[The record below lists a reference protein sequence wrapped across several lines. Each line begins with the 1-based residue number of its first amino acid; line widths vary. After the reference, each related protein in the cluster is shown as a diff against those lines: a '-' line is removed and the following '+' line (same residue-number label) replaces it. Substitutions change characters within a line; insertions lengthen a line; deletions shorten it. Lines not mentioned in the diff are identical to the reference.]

1 MRQVSPQNT
10 PVQQQQ
16 SEIKIGKIITNVV
29 KLAAYKN
36 KVYMFKCSTEY
47 HAKFTVKS
55 LVYACT
61 SSRETRRMAMNAGA
75 KVNITAIIEAE
86 NS

>member
-16 SEIKIGKIITNVV
+16 SVMKIGKIITNVV
-29 KLAAYKN
+29 KLAAYK
-36 KVYMFKCSTEY
+36 KKGYMLKCSNEY
-47 HAKFTVKS
+47 YAKYTVKS
-55 LVYACT
+55 LENACT
-61 SSRETRRMAMNAGA
+61 SRRETRRMAMNAGA
-75 KVNITAIIEAE
+75 KVNNTAIIDAE